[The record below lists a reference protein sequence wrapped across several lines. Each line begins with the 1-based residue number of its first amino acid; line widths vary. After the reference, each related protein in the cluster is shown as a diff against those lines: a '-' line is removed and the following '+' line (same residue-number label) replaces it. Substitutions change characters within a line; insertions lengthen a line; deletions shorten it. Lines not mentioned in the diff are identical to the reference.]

1 MKNPNYY
8 KILKVVSNNC
18 LLVKDGD
25 HEMMIIAK
33 GIGFKRSQG
42 ESISKHTAV
51 EKTYQLISDQ
61 DFQNQSAQPEL
72 IVRKTAEILN
82 IIGEHTEVDGLEDTF
97 KSLSNHISAMLIRIE
112 HGENIRN
119 PFHSETKIL
128 YKESYDCSVKIA
140 KDIENKLSIVLP
152 DAEIDFLTLYVHSMQ
167 SDQET
172 SYVKH
177 LNAIVYDVVDCLEQT
192 ESFQLD
198 RNSLNYARF
207 IIHIKFLIQRVLK
220 QEDFTEIEG
229 IEVIIEQY
237 SQHRELGET
246 ILKIIESNLDCSLNH
261 QELAYVMLHL
271 ARLNLN

>member
-33 GIGFKRSQG
+33 GIGFKRSQD

-51 EKTYQLISDQ
+51 EKTYQLISDR

-140 KDIENKLSIVLP
+140 KDIEDKLSIVLP